1 MRFLGSSQVRD
12 VPVKGLMLPW
22 LTEVASGDDL
32 GLDLNLDS
40 GVPLRE
46 GGLKVAGFRILLFDL
61 VV

>member
-12 VPVKGLMLPW
+12 VPVKGLILPW

-40 GVPLRE
+40 GVPCQE
-46 GGLKVAGFRILLFDL
+46 GGLNVAGFRFLLFVL
-61 VV
+61 VM